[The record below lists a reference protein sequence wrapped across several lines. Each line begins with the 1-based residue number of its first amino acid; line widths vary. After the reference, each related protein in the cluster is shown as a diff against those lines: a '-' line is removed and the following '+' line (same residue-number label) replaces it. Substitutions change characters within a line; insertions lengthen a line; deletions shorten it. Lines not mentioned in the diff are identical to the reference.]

1 MSIKY
6 LDLPDLDKLI
16 EGLEKKW
23 GISTMEMLGKSSVRE
38 NIPEVVL
45 LKWETYVRQRLL
57 LREHYAKLR
66 ADYLSH
72 IPRSSGSGNRLTS
85 KELSEL
91 AA

>member
-1 MSIKY
+1 VPVKY

-23 GISTMEMLGKSSVRE
+23 NISTMEMLGNPSARVS
-38 NIPEVVL
+38 IPEIVL
-45 LKWETYVRQRLL
+45 LKWETYVRQRLI
-57 LREHYAKLR
+57 LREHYERLR

-72 IPRSSGSGNRLTS
+72 IPRTESGNSVTPQ
-85 KELSEL
+85 ELSEL